1 MLTMSNGVLVNVE
14 AAVNI
19 AYGYDIRGEVLGET
33 GTIELAESNRV
44 LVKRE
49 GQVSG
54 RVPVDWRE
62 RFLRAY
68 DVEFQEWLDAV
79 SAGRSTGPS
88 SWDGYAATL
97 VCDAATEAYRT
108 GRPATVTM
116 REKPDLYQDGPPAGG
131 LTATG
136 TD

>member
-1 MLTMSNGVLVNVE
+1 TMSDGVIVTVE
-14 AAVNI
+14 AAVNV

-33 GTIELAESNRV
+33 GTVELAESNTV
-44 LVKRE
+44 IVKRE
-49 GQVSG
+49 GQFGG

-68 DVEFQEWLDAV
+68 DTEFQEWLDAV
-79 SAGRSTGPS
+79 AAGHSTGPS

-108 GRPATVTM
+108 GAPATVTM
-116 REKPDLYQDGPPAGG
+116 REKPDLYTVGAAGDGYAP
-131 LTATG
+131 TG